1 MQKDDEKITLTL
13 QTAKS
18 TFRIFK
24 SPSAIRVEL
33 ADGEE
38 KMCKTYLEA
47 WEHIDKAVRK
57 SLIPDM
63 FTLDNPCGYIVNIN
77 HPEILPLYNRYKA
90 NKGIPTECALS
101 DKERLAF
108 EWFISHKF
116 SQAYNRWAETFRYL
130 MPEKS
135 NEQVEKIE
143 ELDYRKLLRDNQY
156 KTLNEMVEEEKPM
169 TPAERARAFLAKVE
183 KLKKEST

>member
-1 MQKDDEKITLTL
+1 MKPWENVTVRPPDD
-13 QTAKS
+13 
-18 TFRIFK
+18 R
-24 SPSAIRVEL
+24 
-33 ADGEE
+33 
-38 KMCKTYLEA
+38 
-47 WEHIDKAVRK
+47 
-57 SLIPDM
+57 M
-63 FTLDNPCGYIVNIN
+63 FILSNPYGYVVNIN
-77 HPEILPLYNRYKA
+77 HPDILPFYNEYKA
-90 NKGIPTECALS
+90 RKGIPVGGGLS

-183 KLKKEST
+183 KLKREST